1 MFYVIGIKP
10 FLCLEYFLLT
20 ICIFVQI
27 CTAVYFATAPYHLI
41 LRASISRFPLQITFF
56 YLFKR
61 SLKIAHIQ
69 TVCAYNAAKLFSKSI
84 LW

>member
-41 LRASISRFPLQITFF
+41 LRASISRFPLQIP
-56 YLFKR
+56 
-61 SLKIAHIQ
+61 
-69 TVCAYNAAKLFSKSI
+69 SKSHFFTFSNVR
-84 LW
+84 LKLRAFCVRLQRR